1 MKLWLASY
9 PRSGNTFLRN
19 VLFQCYGLE
28 SSTYHHETTYALE
41 DNYDRF
47 DLVKTHLLPTEL
59 PEQYKHLPKVYLI
72 RDGRDAVLSMA
83 HHKKDLIDIG
93 STFEDNLQEIIIAA
107 KGTHFGGWSTNVK
120 AWVEAADII
129 IRYEDLIQDPIKEVE
144 RIRAIYPLP
153 EPDRTKLP
161 TFHQL
166 KEGQAQYGSGK
177 FHNLTGEDEKTFSN
191 KNFRKG
197 KAGAWKEEMNDFQA
211 HLFWNYHGTVMQQM
225 GYLFD
230 GSLSALDATTRFQ
243 IRKKISDESNTT
255 STTYKVLIDA
265 SKILGVSTDG
275 VKRYVV
281 ELLRQLRESQVWG
294 NKEFH
299 FHIYL
304 NGKIYDIE
312 EIELF
317 IDQPI
322 QQGKEFYTYERLLLG
337 VKIGIQFLLP
347 NALYNRLSPIYRNS
361 NMREK
366 LLLLREKVSRDIFYH
381 KVINKEKSDS
391 VYTQY
396 DLVHITLPQHI
407 SLFGNYNIPR
417 VVTVHDVSHQTHPAF
432 HLENNRL
439 LAAKGF
445 ELLKQEALEVISVS
459 KSTTHDLIEQYQLE
473 PTKIHT
479 IYEAANDILFRYNT
493 NQHLLTEVLHRY
505 NIPTN
510 KKYLLCLSTIEPRK
524 NIMNTIKAFLALK
537 KEAHTHDLILVIAG
551 KKGWFYEELFAS
563 VENTSDIYFTGYVR
577 DRDLSALYSGALCF
591 CYVSHYEGFGL
602 PIIEAMRCRTP
613 VIVGNN
619 SSQVELIGKGGIAV
633 DANDI
638 SAIKEAMHTMV
649 EATNREQYAAQ
660 AWLTSFQF
668 SWYETAKSTI
678 SVYRK
683 CIESKKV

>member
-1 MKLWLASY
+1 MKVWLASY

-41 DNYDRF
+41 EDYDRF
-47 DLVKTHLLPTEL
+47 DTVKTHLLPSQL
-59 PEQYKHLPKVYLI
+59 PEKYKHLPKVYLI
-72 RDGRDAVLSMA
+72 RDGRDAVVSMA

-93 STFEDNLQEIIIAA
+93 SSFEENLQEIIIAA
-107 KGTHFGGWSTNVK
+107 EGTHFGGWSTNVK
-120 AWVEAADII
+120 AWTEAADII
-129 IRYEDLIQDPIKEVE
+129 IRYEDLILDPIKEVE
-144 RIRAIYPLP
+144 RIRAVYPLP
-153 EPDRTKLP
+153 EPDRSKLP

-177 FHNLTGEDEKTFSN
+177 FHNLTGEDEKSFSN

-197 KAGAWKEEMNDFQA
+197 KAGAWKEEMSDFQA
-211 HLFWNYHGTVMQQM
+211 HLFWNYHGTIMHQM

-230 GSLSALDATTRFQ
+230 GSHHVIDAITRLQ
-243 IRKKISDESNTT
+243 IRKKISAESNEITK
-255 STTYKVLIDA
+255 SYKVLIDA
-265 SKILGVSTDG
+265 SKILGISTDG

-281 ELLRQLRESQVWG
+281 ELLRQLREIQLWG
-294 NKEFH
+294 DHTFH

-312 EIELF
+312 EVELF

-322 QQGKEFYTYERLLLG
+322 EAGKEFYTYERFLLG
-337 VKIGIQFLLP
+337 IKKAIQFILP
-347 NALYNRLSPIYRNS
+347 KSLYHRFSPMYRNS

-417 VVTVHDVSHQTHPAF
+417 IVTVHDVSHQTHPQF
-432 HLENNRL
+432 HLANNSQ

-445 ELLKQEALEVISVS
+445 DIIKQEALDVISVS
-459 KSTTHDLIEQYQLE
+459 QSTTKDLVAQYQLE
-473 PTKIHT
+473 PSKIHT

-493 NQHLLTEVLHRY
+493 NQHQLAEVLTRY
-505 NIPTN
+505 NVPTN
-510 KKYLLCLSTIEPRK
+510 KKYMLCLSTIEPRK
-524 NIMNTIKAFLALK
+524 NITNTIKAFIELK
-537 KEAHTHDLILVIAG
+537 KEANTQDLILVIAG
-551 KKGWFYEELFAS
+551 KKGWFYEELFA
-563 VENTSDIYFTGYVR
+563 TLGTTTDIYFTGFVR
-577 DRDLSALYSGALCF
+577 DRDLSALYSGAICF

-602 PIIEAMRCRTP
+602 PIVEAMRCRTP

-619 SSQVELIGKGGIAV
+619 SSQVELLGKGGIAV
-633 DANDI
+633 EANEI
-638 SAIKEAMHTMV
+638 AAIKQAMQTMLDPIQ
-649 EATNREQYAAQ
+649 REQFAAQ
-660 AWLTSFQF
+660 AWLASFRF
-668 SWYETAKSTI
+668 SWYEMAKATI
-678 SVYRK
+678 EVYRK